1 MGFDMAGKKNNK
13 SRTQRNK
20 QNGAGSTQRNNQAA
34 HKKTS
39 RGIVKFAKRAVQ
51 FLLATGVLTLL
62 ASFAYDFLTGDVQV
76 KYLKPSGRGY
86 EFQLSNNNSVDQV
99 IDEFRI
105 KPDPD
110 QQFIFKIDKDI
121 YANVHNGGVT
131 IPGGNT
137 TYMPAY
143 EFKEMDGYE
152 LGAKSEVNFRIPP
165 LVARDYMVPEYIV
178 VFAEYKTSPKNPSM
192 KKIASFLTRLHL
204 REPKQQQKY
213 LIVDNYWTPIS
224 NGNVVNAIQ
233 TACRD
238 DDVFA
243 QSETCR
249 AYLKN

>member
-13 SRTQRNK
+13 SKTQRNK
-20 QNGAGSTQRNNQAA
+20 PKGAGSTQQNNQAA
-34 HKKTS
+34 HNKPH
-39 RGIVKFAKRAVQ
+39 RGIWRFAKRVGQ
-51 FLLATGVLTLL
+51 LVLATGMFTLL
-62 ASFAYDFLTGDVQV
+62 VNFAYDFLTGDVQV

-99 IDEFRI
+99 IEQFRI
-105 KPDPD
+105 TPDPD
-110 QQFIFKIDKDI
+110 QQFIFKINKDI
-121 YANVHNGGVT
+121 YADVHKGGVS

-143 EFKEMDGYE
+143 EYKEMDGYE
-152 LGAKSEVNFRIPP
+152 LGAKSAVNFRIPP

-178 VFAEYKTSPKNPSM
+178 VFAEYQTSPKNVYM
-192 KKIASFLTRLHL
+192 KKIASLLNKLHL
-204 REPKQQQKY
+204 REAKQRQKY
-213 LIVDNYWTPIS
+213 LIVDNYWTPIGT
-224 NGNVVNAIQ
+224 GNVVNAIQ

-243 QSETCR
+243 KSESCR